1 MTDTPRSGHSH
12 TRFSTPVSELD
23 DHRNQPQSLPLATDN
38 PSPQASRRGTAN
50 SQHLTHA
57 ERRDLLTVN
66 DALERH
72 GLIARDFENAIVDDD
87 RSPLDSDNA
96 GFFGRRGS
104 ISPMTQRKD
113 TFRRPRDVTLVPE
126 ATRSKSRSSSKSSRS
141 VSPPNSVD
149 AFADPR
155 RRDRAGT
162 ITSQRAPS
170 DVELR
175 LQRTVSQNTQRRRPT
190 FSEESRHGTIND
202 TNSRHSSAEED
213 VCFPVPPETGKT
225 YGIDFEE
232 LEEFVAESG
241 RRTKNPIVLPLSRK
255 PSKASVKS
263 SNSKRVFH
271 DLRQKPSLAD
281 VAKISGSADAYMPHP
296 DAVDSGAE
304 LQEKKADVNIQNP
317 GLITNTLDGYPNR
330 WTFFSSELDDT
341 IHAADL
347 GGLLMPG
354 ESFRDLFELPPDSG
368 MWWLDM
374 LCPTEE
380 EVFAICKAFGVHPL
394 TREDI
399 LTQEA
404 REKVELFKQYYFIC
418 FRSFFQVDK
427 ASEDFLEPVNVY
439 AVVFREGL
447 LTFTFAPNPHASN
460 VRKRIGRLKDYISLS
475 ADWICYALIDDIVD
489 SFGPVIRDIEHE
501 TDGIEDQVFTA
512 RAEDS
517 RAILRCIGECRK
529 KVMSMMRLLGGKA
542 DVIKGFAKRCNEQ
555 YDMAP
560 RGDVGLY
567 LSDIQ
572 DHVVTMMSN
581 LSHFEK
587 MLSRS
592 HSNYLAQIS
601 VDHLTQGNSVNEM
614 LGKITLIA
622 TILVPL
628 NLICGLFGMN
638 IPVPGQESGTLA
650 WFFGV
655 LGVMAAFVCTCLI
668 IARKM
673 KYV

>member
-23 DHRNQPQSLPLATDN
+23 DHRNQPQSLPRADN
-38 PSPQASRRGTAN
+38 PSPQTSRRGTAN
-50 SQHLTHA
+50 SVHLTHT

-87 RSPLDSDNA
+87 RSPLDTSENT

-104 ISPMTQRKD
+104 TSPMAQRRD
-113 TFRRPRDVTLVPE
+113 TFRRPRDVTAAPD
-126 ATRSKSRSSSKSSRS
+126 AAKTRSRSSSQSSRS
-141 VSPPNSVD
+141 ISPPNSVD

-170 DVELR
+170 DVDLR

-190 FSEESRHGTIND
+190 FSEESRHGTAND
-202 TNSRHSSAEED
+202 TNSRRSSAEED
-213 VCFPVPPETGKT
+213 VCFPVGTEPGKT
-225 YGIDFEE
+225 YRIDFEE
-232 LEEFVAESG
+232 LEEFVAETDT
-241 RRTKNPIVLPLSRK
+241 RTKNPIVLPLSRK
-255 PSKASVKS
+255 PSKISVKS
-263 SNSKRVFH
+263 NNSKRVFH
-271 DLRQKPSLAD
+271 DLRKKPSLAD

-304 LQEKKADVNIQNP
+304 FEEKATQSP
-317 GLITNTLDGYPNR
+317 GVTNALDGHPNR

-427 ASEDFLEPVNVY
+427 TSEDFLEPVNVY
-439 AVVFREGL
+439 AVIFREGL

-475 ADWICYALIDDIVD
+475 SDWICYALIDDIVD

-501 TDGIEDQVFTA
+501 TDAIEDQVFTA

-517 RAILRCIGECRK
+517 RHILRAIGECRK

-555 YDMAP
+555 YSMAP

-601 VDHLTQGNSVNEM
+601 VDHLTQGNHVNEM
-614 LGKITLIA
+614 LGKITVIA

-638 IPVPGQESGTLA
+638 IPVPGQESGTLG

-655 LGVMAAFVCTCLI
+655 LGVMAAFVCTCLL

-673 KYV
+673 RYV